1 MSIVI
6 FSKDRPFQLS
16 ECLRSLIKYEV
27 NGCKSQDVYVL
38 VKLTET
44 ERERYERVEKSFPSV
59 RFVKEGESFEKDL
72 QGILKECSN
81 AKTIMFTV
89 DDAFFYRNFSL
100 SECAN
105 LLERRKDVYS
115 VHLKLSSRI
124 DYCHPAQKNVKIP
137 TLHKDS
143 TFMIFDRSEGSMDW
157 NYPWDL
163 AGSVYRTWSKLS
175 LYLENISGYITQ
187 ITRISDVYHKKKLLE
202 PPTLEYQLANCVT
215 RTQVHQTYSKC
226 FAC

>member
-124 DYCHPAQKNVKIP
+124 DYCHPAQKNVKVP

-143 TFMIFDRSEGSMDW
+143 TFMIFDRSEGTMDW

-163 AGSVYRTWSKLS
+163 AGSVYRTWCSQLHHS
-175 LYLENISGYITQ
+175 N
-187 ITRISDVYHKKKLLE
+187 HKKIT
-202 PPTLEYQLANCVT
+202 PTSTHSNTNRYIRRSQNVSRVELDV
-215 RTQVHQTYSKC
+215 RHVGM
-226 FAC
+226 